1 MAVKYHDIS
10 AKNVFIVEFDCK
22 CKLVPIVRKDADS
35 ENNEELFSDTIK
47 RAQAMGRFEVCT
59 NACWFDVTSLGKS
72 DALLGDDPVSANE
85 TINQGIALLGN
96 GERYGN
102 SSPLMMYA
110 AQRQDLSWQ
119 FGQGDVPSSGFRV
132 GIGGM
137 CPLIING
144 LKYGTGNIY
153 NKKINGAVI
162 VGKPREEDIPFLI
175 QRNNNKY
182 AALEKAA
189 AAMPGMGKIGFGVT
203 AEGKC
208 YVAVQSH
215 YTPGMS
221 FNEFRDIFLK
231 FKCVN
236 AVAGDGSDSVF
247 MFRDNT
253 FIVESAHNK
262 TELMTIG
269 LGFKDVSS

>member
-1 MAVKYHDIS
+1 MAVKYHDIPG
-10 AKNVFIVEFDCK
+10 KNVYIVEFDAK
-22 CKLVPIVRKDADS
+22 CKLVPIVRKDADL
-35 ENNEELFSDTIK
+35 NGNEELFSDTIK
-47 RAQAMGRFEVCT
+47 RAQAFGKFEVCT

-85 TINQGIALLGN
+85 TINQGIALMGT

-110 AQRQDLSWQ
+110 AQSNNLSWE
-119 FGQGDVPSSGFRV
+119 FGSGDVPTSGFYT

-144 LKYGTGNIY
+144 LKYGTGNKY
-153 NKKINGAVI
+153 SKKIDEAI
-162 VGKPREEDIPFLI
+162 IFGKPREQDVPFLT

-189 AAMPGMGKIGFGVT
+189 AAMPGMGKVGFGVT
-203 AEGKC
+203 SKGKC

-215 YTPGMS
+215 YNPGMS
-221 FNEFRDIFLK
+221 FNDFRGIFLA
-231 FKCVN
+231 FNCIN

-247 MFRDNT
+247 MYRDNV
-253 FIVESAHNK
+253 FVVESAHNK
-262 TELMTIG
+262 VELMTIG
-269 LGFKDVSS
+269 LGFKDIS

>member
-1 MAVKYHDIS
+1 MPVKYYDNS
-10 AKNVFIVEFDCK
+10 AKNVFIVEFDSK
-22 CKLVPIVRKDADS
+22 CKLVPIVRKNADS
-35 ENNEELFSDTIK
+35 KNNEELFSDTVK
-47 RAQAMGRFEVCT
+47 RAQTAGRFEVCT

-72 DALLGDDPVSANE
+72 DALLGDDSVSANE
-85 TINQGIALLGN
+85 TINQGIALLGT

-110 AQRQDLSWQ
+110 AQRNDLSWE
-119 FGQGDVPSSGFRV
+119 FGEGDVPSSGFRV

-144 LKYGTGNIY
+144 LKYGTGNKY
-153 NKKINGAVI
+153 SKKIDGAVI
-162 VGKPREEDIPFLI
+162 FGKPRGEDVPFLI

-189 AAMPGMGKIGFGVT
+189 AAMPGIGKVGFGVT
-203 AEGKC
+203 TGGKC

-215 YTPGMS
+215 YNTGMS
-221 FNEFRDIFLK
+221 FNDFRDIFLS
-231 FKCVN
+231 FNCVN

-247 MFRDNT
+247 MFRDST
-253 FIVESAHNK
+253 FVVESAHNK
-262 TELMTIG
+262 VELMTIG
-269 LGFKDVSS
+269 LGFKDVS